1 MDWSYL
7 SIFWHKYQNKPSST
21 VQDCHS
27 TARFVLFRFVCWFA
41 RIMQMNFN
49 NQLLITYLTL
59 NANGVPDGNPV
70 MSHLVVACTTD
81 KEVHPDGVPE
91 PPTFV
96 STNQLLKTH
105 PIPKA
110 LAFQVNVSQ
119 TGAGRSWT
127 QYQWRDSWSCTDWS
141 CTNSCTNTAG
151 RTIYSRIIA
160 THSNIVRIRGTYRQ

>member
-1 MDWSYL
+1 
-7 SIFWHKYQNKPSST
+7 
-21 VQDCHS
+21 
-27 TARFVLFRFVCWFA
+27 
-41 RIMQMNFN
+41 MQMNFN

-70 MSHLVVACTTD
+70 MSHLVFACTD

-119 TGAGRSWT
+119 TGAGRS
-127 QYQWRDSWSCTDWS
+127 
-141 CTNSCTNTAG
+141 
-151 RTIYSRIIA
+151 
-160 THSNIVRIRGTYRQ
+160 

>member
-1 MDWSYL
+1 MMVLEDVELKTGVRRTGAAAGTAVETVALVAEKVL
-7 SIFWHKYQNKPSST
+7 SKAEST
-21 VQDCHS
+21 HS
-27 TARFVLFRFVCWFA
+27 
-41 RIMQMNFN
+41 N
-49 NQLLITYLTL
+49 LTL

-119 TGAGRSWT
+119 TGAGRS
-127 QYQWRDSWSCTDWS
+127 
-141 CTNSCTNTAG
+141 
-151 RTIYSRIIA
+151 
-160 THSNIVRIRGTYRQ
+160 